1 MRKTIRI
8 WEFILLDSI
17 KLLSDKVLGKIKMI
31 KGIQKFD
38 YTKILFNTNDKLA
51 DEVTLKNVVIL
62 ISFVISFLI
71 LYWNGI
77 MERSLYWN
85 IGSLSIES
93 TLRKLFFKLKDRVAT
108 EDKNNIVYEIHCSNC
123 EAVYFNKSKR
133 SLKSRS
139 DEHKRSF
146 RNFYCDKNKIDC
158 SISHWLFYITSLDS
172 N

>member
-1 MRKTIRI
+1 MRKTVRI

-38 YTKILFNTNDKLA
+38 YTKILFNTDDKLA

-85 IGSLSIES
+85 IGSLSI
-93 TLRKLFFKLKDRVAT
+93 
-108 EDKNNIVYEIHCSNC
+108 
-123 EAVYFNKSKR
+123 
-133 SLKSRS
+133 
-139 DEHKRSF
+139 
-146 RNFYCDKNKIDC
+146 
-158 SISHWLFYITSLDS
+158 
-172 N
+172 